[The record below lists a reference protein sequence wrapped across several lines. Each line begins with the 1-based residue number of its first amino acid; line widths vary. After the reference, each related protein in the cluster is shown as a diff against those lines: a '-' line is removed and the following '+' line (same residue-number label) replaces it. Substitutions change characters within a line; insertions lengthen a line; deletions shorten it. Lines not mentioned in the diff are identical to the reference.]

1 MKILMKIL
9 LRNTCNLRC
18 IISIITIE
26 VFFKINRILI
36 LLIDSISSKLNF
48 DTQMLSLHAKGKR
61 Q

>member
-18 IISIITIE
+18 IISIII
-26 VFFKINRILI
+26 FFKINRILT

-48 DTQMLSLHAKGKR
+48 DTQKLSLHAKGKR

>member
-18 IISIITIE
+18 IISIIAIG
-26 VFFKINRILI
+26 VFFKINCILVF
-36 LLIDSISSKLNF
+36 LVDSISSKLNF
-48 DTQMLSLHAKGKR
+48 DTQKLSLHAKGKR